1 MNVLNSTT
9 ALLHSTSFYH
19 DSSWLYLTL
28 LHSILAC
35 RHCTWLYSHFTMTL
49 FDFTWL
55 YITPATMT
63 VIHITMALHH
73 STSLYITLTWLSL
86 LHSISL
92 YHGSTSLYYTLFHS
106 TIALLP
112 LLQSTCNHDSSSV
125 YHDSI
130 LQSTMSLLQSTMTL
144 LQSTMTLLH
153 SILKRHPKTGIYN
166 LIPRLLLYTLNH
178 IFSCAGMWWFISVIH
193 RNSEAPKNNVCK
205 ICNLRCTV
213 TVKTTLKEVA
223 TLEFNYTSLRFRLK
237 NHPHAVQQNTL
248 LFKSLFLA

>member
-1 MNVLNSTT
+1 MPSLYLTLL
-9 ALLHSTSFYH
+9 ALYH
-19 DSSWLYLTL
+19 DSVWLYLTL
-28 LHSILAC
+28 
-35 RHCTWLYSHFTMTL
+35 
-49 FDFTWL
+49 
-55 YITPATMT
+55 
-63 VIHITMALHH
+63 HH
-73 STSLYITLTWLSL
+73 SS
-86 LHSISL
+86 
-92 YHGSTSLYYTLFHS
+92 YHDCDSHYNGSTSLYFTLHNSHVALS
-106 TIALLP
+106 TTLYFTLP
-112 LLQSTCNHDSSSV
+112 WLYFTLLQSTCNHDSSSV

-223 TLEFNYTSLRFRLK
+223 TLEFNYTSLRFKLK

>member
-1 MNVLNSTT
+1 MPSLYLTLL
-9 ALLHSTSFYH
+9 ALYH
-19 DSSWLYLTL
+19 DSIWLYLTL
-28 LHSILAC
+28 HHSSYHDC
-35 RHCTWLYSHFTMTL
+35 DSH
-49 FDFTWL
+49 
-55 YITPATMT
+55 YNG
-63 VIHITMALHH
+63 
-73 STSLYITLTWLSL
+73 STSLYFTLHNSHVALSTTLYFTLPWLYFTL

-92 YHGSTSLYYTLFHS
+92 HHGSTSLYYTLFHS

-153 SILKRHPKTGIYN
+153 SILKKHPKTGIYN
-166 LIPRLLLYTLNH
+166 LIPRLLLYTLNR

-213 TVKTTLKEVA
+213 TVRTTLKEVA
-223 TLEFNYTSLRFRLK
+223 TLEFNYTSLRFKLK
-237 NHPHAVQQNTL
+237 NHPHAVQQSTL